1 MKIKIFSPFSPFSF
15 YMYVLSF
22 TNFSKVS
29 KAKGHKK
36 WLLLLLSVSW
46 ITPFVSFG
54 QKNNPDTLANVVVS
68 ASRQQI
74 STLKTPYSVS
84 VFQQKDI
91 EKLAARATPD
101 MLSNIPGVFIQKTN
115 LGGGSA
121 FVRGLTGNQT
131 LLIIDGIRFN
141 NSTFRYGPNQYLN
154 TIDPSII
161 SKIEL
166 LKGSGSVQYGSDA
179 LTGVVNFF
187 TLQPEFMAQKTFG
200 GQLSARVAT
209 EGMELSEEIK
219 MTYASENTG
228 IVFVGANKQFSD
240 MVRGGGLGLQRPT
253 GYNEWDYFGKIRQ
266 QLSKTWVLEGLIQTT
281 QQTQVPVFHKVQL
294 ENFKINKMD
303 LQKYQRGYL
312 KAIGQYENPIF
323 KKIELSVS
331 QQTSIEQRKLQKNA
345 STTLRA
351 ERDEINTLGI
361 LADVQ
366 SQFSS
371 TWSAHSGIDY
381 FNDRINS
388 TREDINLTN
397 NSIKALRG
405 LYPNNAG
412 YQYQSVYSIHHL
424 DLDAWQI
431 ETGLRFHQ
439 NVASLPDTTLGLT
452 QVKSSALVYSL
463 GVARAIAQGISLY
476 ANTSSGFRAPN
487 MDDLGSLGIVDFRYE
502 LPAFDLKPEY
512 SQNYELGIK
521 ISKAKFF
528 QELTIFQTELENLIT
543 RIKTSKVIQSYPVY
557 EKQNVDKAFLRGGEW
572 SGRYELSN
580 SVSAKANISY
590 VYGQSVTLNEP
601 MRRIPPLHG
610 GFSLSYARKN
620 LFLNS
625 ELLFAA
631 TQDRL
636 SAGDKADNRMNSLGT
651 PGWAIVNVQANYLF
665 NSHLSVSLQA
675 HNMGDVDYRMHGSG
689 INGVGRSLWGQ
700 IHLKF

>member
-1 MKIKIFSPFSPFSF
+1 
-15 YMYVLSF
+15 MYVLSF

-54 QKNNPDTLANVVVS
+54 QNNHPDTLANVVVS

-74 STLKTPYSVS
+74 SNLKTPYSVS

-91 EKLAARATPD
+91 EKLASRATPD

-161 SKIEL
+161 SKVEL

-187 TLQPEFMAQKTFG
+187 TLQPEFTAQKTFG
-200 GQLSARVAT
+200 GQLSARIAT
-209 EGMELSEEIK
+209 QGMELSELLK
-219 MTYASENTG
+219 MTYSSENTG
-228 IVFVGANKQFSD
+228 IVFVGANKQFGD
-240 MVRGGGLGLQRPT
+240 VVRGGGLGLQRPT

-266 QLSKTWVLEGLIQTT
+266 QLSKAWVLEGLIQTT
-281 QQTQVPVFHKVQL
+281 QQSQVPVFHKIKL
-294 ENFKINKMD
+294 ENFKINEMD

-323 KKIELSVS
+323 RKIEFSVS

-351 ERDEINTLGI
+351 ERDEITTLGI

-388 TREDINLTN
+388 KREDINLTN

-405 LYPNNAG
+405 LYPNDAG
-412 YQYQSVYSIHHL
+412 YQYQSIYSIHHL
-424 DLDAWQI
+424 DLDAWQV

-439 NVASLPDTTLGLT
+439 NLVSLPDTTLGLT
-452 QVKSSALVYSL
+452 KVKSSALVYSL

-528 QELTIFQTELENLIT
+528 QELTLFQTELENLIT
-543 RIKTSKVIQSYPVY
+543 RTKTSKFIQAYPVY
-557 EKQNVDKAFLRGGEW
+557 EKRNVDKAFLRGGEW

-580 SVSAKANISY
+580 SVFAKANISY

-620 LFLNS
+620 LFVNS

-631 TQDRL
+631 AQDRL
-636 SAGDKADNRMNSLGT
+636 SAGDKADNRMNPLGT
-651 PGWAIVNVQANYLF
+651 PGWAIINLQANYLF
-665 NSHLSVSLQA
+665 NSHFSISLQA
-675 HNMGDVDYRMHGSG
+675 QNIGDVDYRMHGSG

-700 IHLKF
+700 IHFKF

>member
-1 MKIKIFSPFSPFSF
+1 MKIKIFLPFLPVSW

-22 TNFSKVS
+22 TNFLKVS

-36 WLLLLLSVSW
+36 WLLLILSVNW
-46 ITPFVSFG
+46 IIPFVSFG
-54 QKNNPDTLANVVVS
+54 QKYNPDTLANVVVS

-91 EKLAARATPD
+91 EKLASRATPD
-101 MLSNIPGVFIQKTN
+101 MLSNIPGVFVQKTN

-161 SKIEL
+161 SKVEL

-187 TLQPEFMAQKTFG
+187 TLQPEFTAQKTFG

-209 EGMELSEEIK
+209 EGMELSEQFK
-219 MTYASENTG
+219 MTYSSENTG
-228 IVFVGANKQFSD
+228 IVFVGANKQFGD
-240 MVRGGGLGLQRPT
+240 ILRGGGLGLQRPT

-266 QLSKTWVLEGLIQTT
+266 QLSKIWVLEGLIQAT

-294 ENFKINKMD
+294 ENFKINEMD
-303 LQKYQRGYL
+303 LQKYQRSYL

-323 KKIELSVS
+323 KKIELSLS

-388 TREDINLTN
+388 SREDNNLTN

-412 YQYQSVYSIHHL
+412 YQYQSVYTIHHL
-424 DLDAWQI
+424 DLDAWQV
-431 ETGLRFHQ
+431 ETGLRYHQ

-463 GVARAIAQGISLY
+463 GVARAISQGISLY

-512 SQNYELGIK
+512 SQNYEVGIK

-528 QELTIFQTELENLIT
+528 QELTLFQTDLENLIT
-543 RIKTSKVIQSYPVY
+543 RIKTSNVIQAYPVY
-557 EKQNVDKAFLRGGEW
+557 EKRNVDKAFLRGGEW

-580 SVSAKANISY
+580 SFSAKANISY

-610 GFSLSYARKN
+610 GFSLSFVRKN

-625 ELLFAA
+625 ELLFATA
-631 TQDRL
+631 QDRL
-636 SAGDKADNRMNSLGT
+636 SAGDKADNRMNPLGT
-651 PGWAIVNVQANYLF
+651 PGWAIINLQANYSLNAHF
-665 NSHLSVSLQA
+665 SVSLQA
-675 HNMGDVDYRMHGSG
+675 QNMGDVDYRMHGSG

-700 IHLKF
+700 IHFKF

>member
-1 MKIKIFSPFSPFSF
+1 
-15 YMYVLSF
+15 MYVLSF
-22 TNFSKVS
+22 TNFWKVS

-36 WLLLLLSVSW
+36 WLLLLLSVNW

-74 STLKTPYSVS
+74 SALKTPYSVS
-84 VFQQKDI
+84 VLQIKDI
-91 EKLAARATPD
+91 EKLASRATPD

-154 TIDPSII
+154 NIDPSII

-187 TLQPEFMAQKTFG
+187 TLQPEFTAQKTFG
-200 GQLSARVAT
+200 GQLSARLAT
-209 EGMELSEEIK
+209 EGMELSEQLK
-219 MTYASENTG
+219 MTYTFENTG
-228 IVFVGANKQFSD
+228 IVFVGANKQFGD
-240 MVRGGGLGLQRPT
+240 IVRGGGLGLQRPT
-253 GYNEWDYFGKIRQ
+253 GYNEWDFFGKIRQ
-266 QLSKTWVLEGLIQTT
+266 QLSKTWILEGLIQTT
-281 QQTQVPVFHKVQL
+281 QQSQVPVFHKIQL
-294 ENFKINKMD
+294 ENFKINEMD
-303 LQKYQRGYL
+303 LQKYQRSYL
-312 KAIGQYENPIF
+312 KAIGQYENPLF
-323 KKIELSVS
+323 KKIEFSVS
-331 QQTSIEQRKLQKNA
+331 QQTSIEQRKLQKNT
-345 STTLRA
+345 STTLRT
-351 ERDEINTLGI
+351 ERDEINTMGI

-405 LYPNNAG
+405 LYPNDAG

-424 DLDAWQI
+424 DLDEWQV

-463 GVARAIAQGISLY
+463 GVARAISQGISIY

-512 SQNYELGIK
+512 SQNYEVGIK

-528 QELTIFQTELENLIT
+528 QELTLFQTELENLIT
-543 RIKTSKVIQSYPVY
+543 RIKTSQFIQAYPVY
-557 EKQNVDKAFLRGGEW
+557 EKRNVDKAFLRGGEW
-572 SGRYELSN
+572 SGRYDLSN

-636 SAGDKADNRMNSLGT
+636 SAGDKADNRMNPLGT

-665 NSHLSVSLQA
+665 NSHFSISLQA
-675 HNMGDVDYRMHGSG
+675 QNIGDVDYRMHGSG

>member
-1 MKIKIFSPFSPFSF
+1 
-15 YMYVLSF
+15 MYVLSF
-22 TNFSKVS
+22 TNFWKVS

-36 WLLLLLSVSW
+36 WLLLLLSVNW

-74 STLKTPYSVS
+74 SNLKTPYSVS

-91 EKLAARATPD
+91 EKLASRATPD

-154 TIDPSII
+154 NIDPSII

-187 TLQPEFMAQKTFG
+187 TLQPEFTAQKTFG

-209 EGMELSEEIK
+209 EGMELSEQLK
-219 MTYASENTG
+219 MTYTSENTG
-228 IVFVGANKQFSD
+228 IVFVGANKQFGD
-240 MVRGGGLGLQRPT
+240 IVRGGGLGLQRPT
-253 GYNEWDYFGKIRQ
+253 GYNEWDFFGKIRQ
-266 QLSKTWVLEGLIQTT
+266 QLSKTWILEGLIQTT
-281 QQTQVPVFHKVQL
+281 QQSQVPVFHKIQL
-294 ENFKINKMD
+294 ENFKINEMD
-303 LQKYQRGYL
+303 LQKYQRSYL
-312 KAIGQYENPIF
+312 KAIGQYENPLF
-323 KKIELSVS
+323 KKIEFSVS

-351 ERDEINTLGI
+351 ERDEINTMGI

-405 LYPNNAG
+405 LYPNDAG

-424 DLDAWQI
+424 DLDAWQV

-463 GVARAIAQGISLY
+463 GVARAISQGISIY

-512 SQNYELGIK
+512 SQNYEVGIK

-528 QELTIFQTELENLIT
+528 QELTLFQTELENLIT
-543 RIKTSKVIQSYPVY
+543 RIKTSQFIQAYPVY
-557 EKQNVDKAFLRGGEW
+557 EKRNVDKAFLRGGEW
-572 SGRYELSN
+572 SGRYDLSN

-636 SAGDKADNRMNSLGT
+636 SAGDKADNRMNPLGT

-665 NSHLSVSLQA
+665 NSHFSVSLQA
-675 HNMGDVDYRMHGSG
+675 QNLGDVDYRMHGSG

-700 IHLKF
+700 IQLKF

>member
-1 MKIKIFSPFSPFSF
+1 MIKIFLPFQ
-15 YMYVLSF
+15 F
-22 TNFSKVS
+22 TCTSLALLNLEFS

-36 WLLLLLSVSW
+36 WLLLLLSVTW
-46 ITPFVSFG
+46 ITPFVGFG
-54 QKNNPDTLANVVVS
+54 QKNNADTLANVVVS

-74 STLKTPYSVS
+74 SSLKTPYSVS
-84 VFQQKDI
+84 VLQQKDI
-91 EKLAARATPD
+91 EKLAPRATPD

-161 SKIEL
+161 SKVEM

-187 TLQPEFMAQKTFG
+187 TLQPEFTAQKTFG

-209 EGMELSEEIK
+209 QGMELSEQIK

-228 IVFVGANKQFSD
+228 IVFVGANKQFGD
-240 MVRGGGLGLQRPT
+240 IVRGGGLGLQRPT
-253 GYNEWDYFGKIRQ
+253 GYNEWAYFGKIRQ
-266 QLSKTWVLEGLIQTT
+266 QLSKTWILEGLIQTT

-294 ENFKINKMD
+294 ENFNEMD

-323 KKIELSVS
+323 KKIEISVS
-331 QQTSIEQRKLQKNA
+331 QQTSIEQRKLQKNG

-351 ERDEINTLGI
+351 ERDEHNTLGV
-361 LADVQ
+361 LADIQ
-366 SQFSS
+366 SQFSAI
-371 TWSAHSGIDY
+371 WSAHSGIDY
-381 FNDRINS
+381 FNDQVNS
-388 TREDINLTN
+388 TRQDINLTN
-397 NSIKALRG
+397 NLIKPLRG

-412 YQYQSVYSIHHL
+412 YQYQSIYSIHHL
-424 DLDAWQI
+424 DFDAWQV
-431 ETGLRFHQ
+431 ESGLRFHQ

-463 GVARAIAQGISLY
+463 GVARAISQGISIY

-512 SQNYELGIK
+512 SQNYEIGIK

-543 RIKTSKVIQSYPVY
+543 RVKTTNVLQGYPVY
-557 EKQNVDKAFLRGGEW
+557 EKRNVDKAFLRGGEW
-572 SGRYELSN
+572 SGRYGLSN

-610 GFSLSYARKN
+610 GFNLSYSRKN
-620 LFLNS
+620 LFVNS

-631 TQDRL
+631 SQDRL
-636 SAGDKADNRMNSLGT
+636 SAGDKADNRMNPLGT

-665 NSHLSVSLQA
+665 NSHLSISLQA
-675 HNMGDVDYRMHGSG
+675 QNIGDVDYRMHGSG

>member
-1 MKIKIFSPFSPFSF
+1 M
-15 YMYVLSF
+15 
-22 TNFSKVS
+22 
-29 KAKGHKK
+29 
-36 WLLLLLSVSW
+36 
-46 ITPFVSFG
+46 SFG

-74 STLKTPYSVS
+74 SNLKTPYSVS
-84 VFQQKDI
+84 VLQSKDI
-91 EKLAARATPD
+91 EKLASRATPD

-161 SKIEL
+161 SKVEL

-187 TLQPEFMAQKTFG
+187 TLQPEFTAQKTFG
-200 GQLSARVAT
+200 GQVSARVAT
-209 EGMELSEEIK
+209 QGMELSEQLK
-219 MTYASENTG
+219 MTYSSENTG
-228 IVFVGANKQFSD
+228 IVFVGANKQFGD

-266 QLSKTWVLEGLIQTT
+266 QLSKAWVLEGLIQTT
-281 QQTQVPVFHKVQL
+281 QQSQVPVFHKIQL
-294 ENFKINKMD
+294 ENFKINEMD

-351 ERDEINTLGI
+351 ERDEITTLGI

-388 TREDINLTN
+388 AREDINLTN

-424 DLDAWQI
+424 DIDAWQI

-463 GVARAIAQGISLY
+463 GVARAISQGISVY

-512 SQNYELGIK
+512 SQNYEIGIK

-528 QELTIFQTELENLIT
+528 QELTLFQTELENLIT
-543 RIKTSKVIQSYPVY
+543 RIKTSQFIQSYPVY
-557 EKQNVDKAFLRGGEW
+557 EKRNVDKAFLRGGEW

-620 LFLNS
+620 LFVNS

-631 TQDRL
+631 AQDRL
-636 SAGDKADNRMNSLGT
+636 SAGDKADNRMNPLGT
-651 PGWAIVNVQANYLF
+651 PGWAIINLQANYLF
-665 NSHLSVSLQA
+665 NSHFSISLQA
-675 HNMGDVDYRMHGSG
+675 QNIGDVDYRMHGSG

>member
-1 MKIKIFSPFSPFSF
+1 MIKDVI
-15 YMYVLSF
+15 YMTFFKYVLSF
-22 TNFSKVS
+22 TNFWKVS

-36 WLLLLLSVSW
+36 WLLLLLSVIW
-46 ITPFVSFG
+46 ITPFVGFG

-74 STLKTPYSVS
+74 SNLKTPYSVS
-84 VFQQKDI
+84 VLQQKEI
-91 EKLAARATPD
+91 KNLAPRATPD

-131 LLIIDGIRFN
+131 LLIFDGIRFN

-161 SKIEL
+161 SKVEL

-187 TLQPEFMAQKTFG
+187 TLQPEFTAQKTFG

-209 EGMELSEEIK
+209 DGMELSEQFK
-219 MTYASENTG
+219 MTYSSENTG
-228 IVFVGANKQFSD
+228 IVFVGANKQFGD
-240 MVRGGGLGLQRPT
+240 VVRGGGLGLQRPT

-266 QLSKTWVLEGLIQTT
+266 KISKAWVLEGLIQTT
-281 QQTQVPVFHKVQL
+281 QQTQVPVFHKIQL
-294 ENFKINKMD
+294 ENFKINEMD

-351 ERDEINTLGI
+351 ERDEITTLGI

-366 SQFSS
+366 GQFSS

-388 TREDINLTN
+388 SREDINLTN

-412 YQYQSVYSIHHL
+412 YQYQSAYSIHHL

-463 GVARAIAQGISLY
+463 GVARAISQGISVY

-512 SQNYELGIK
+512 SQNYEAGIK
-521 ISKAKFF
+521 ISKTKFF

-543 RIKTSKVIQSYPVY
+543 RIKTSNVIQAYPVY
-557 EKQNVDKAFLRGGEW
+557 EKRNVDKAFLRGGEW

-620 LFLNS
+620 LFVNS
-625 ELLFAA
+625 ELLFATA
-631 TQDRL
+631 QDRL
-636 SAGDKADNRMNSLGT
+636 SAGDKADNRMNPLGT
-651 PGWAIVNVQANYLF
+651 PGWAIINVQANYLF
-665 NSHLSVSLQA
+665 NSHLSISLQA
-675 HNMGDVDYRMHGSG
+675 QNIGDVDYRMHGSG
-689 INGVGRSLWGQ
+689 INGLGRSLWGQ

>member
-1 MKIKIFSPFSPFSF
+1 
-15 YMYVLSF
+15 MYVLSF
-22 TNFSKVS
+22 TNFWKVS

-36 WLLLLLSVSW
+36 WLLLLLSVNW

-74 STLKTPYSVS
+74 SNLKTPYSVS

-91 EKLAARATPD
+91 EKLASRATPD

-154 TIDPSII
+154 NIDPSII

-187 TLQPEFMAQKTFG
+187 TLQPEFTAQKTFG
-200 GQLSARVAT
+200 GQLSARLAT
-209 EGMELSEEIK
+209 EGMELSEQLK
-219 MTYASENTG
+219 MTYTSENTG
-228 IVFVGANKQFSD
+228 IVFVGANKQFGD
-240 MVRGGGLGLQRPT
+240 IVRGGGLGLQRPT
-253 GYNEWDYFGKIRQ
+253 GYNEWDFFGKIRQ
-266 QLSKTWVLEGLIQTT
+266 QLSKTWILEGLIQTT
-281 QQTQVPVFHKVQL
+281 QQSQVPVFHKIQL
-294 ENFKINKMD
+294 ENFKINEMD
-303 LQKYQRGYL
+303 LQKYQRSYL
-312 KAIGQYENPIF
+312 KAIGQYENPLF
-323 KKIELSVS
+323 KKIEFSVS
-331 QQTSIEQRKLQKNA
+331 QQTSIEQRKLQKNT

-351 ERDEINTLGI
+351 ERDEINTMGI

-405 LYPNNAG
+405 LYPNDAG

-424 DLDAWQI
+424 DLDAWQV

-463 GVARAIAQGISLY
+463 GVARAISQGISIY

-512 SQNYELGIK
+512 SQNYEVGIK

-528 QELTIFQTELENLIT
+528 QELTLFQTELENLIT
-543 RIKTSKVIQSYPVY
+543 RIKTSQFIQSYPVY
-557 EKQNVDKAFLRGGEW
+557 EKRNVDKAFLRGGEW

-620 LFLNS
+620 LFVNS

-631 TQDRL
+631 AQDRL
-636 SAGDKADNRMNSLGT
+636 SAGDKADNRMNPLGT
-651 PGWAIVNVQANYLF
+651 PGWAIINVQANYLF
-665 NSHLSVSLQA
+665 NSHFSVSLQA
-675 HNMGDVDYRMHGSG
+675 QNLGDVDYRMHGSG
-689 INGVGRSLWGQ
+689 INGVGRSLWSQ
-700 IHLKF
+700 IHLNF

>member
-1 MKIKIFSPFSPFSF
+1 MI
-15 YMYVLSF
+15 
-22 TNFSKVS
+22 
-29 KAKGHKK
+29 
-36 WLLLLLSVSW
+36 LSVNW
-46 ITPFVSFG
+46 IIPFVSFG
-54 QKNNPDTLANVVVS
+54 QKYNPDTLANVVVS

-91 EKLAARATPD
+91 EKLASRATLD
-101 MLSNIPGVFIQKTN
+101 MLSNIPGVFVQKTN

-161 SKIEL
+161 SKVEL

-187 TLQPEFMAQKTFG
+187 TLQPEFAAQKTFG

-209 EGMELSEEIK
+209 EGMELSEQFK
-219 MTYASENTG
+219 MTYSSENTG
-228 IVFVGANKQFSD
+228 IVFVGANKQFGD
-240 MVRGGGLGLQRPT
+240 ILRGGGLGLQRPT

-266 QLSKTWVLEGLIQTT
+266 QLSKIWVLEGLIQAT

-294 ENFKINKMD
+294 ENFKINEMD
-303 LQKYQRGYL
+303 LQKYQRSYL

-323 KKIELSVS
+323 KKIELSMS

-388 TREDINLTN
+388 SREDNNLTN

-424 DLDAWQI
+424 DLDAWQV
-431 ETGLRFHQ
+431 ETGLRYHQ

-463 GVARAIAQGISLY
+463 GVARAISQGISLY

-512 SQNYELGIK
+512 SQNYEVGIK

-528 QELTIFQTELENLIT
+528 QELTLFQTDLENLIT
-543 RIKTSKVIQSYPVY
+543 RIKTSNVIQAYPVY
-557 EKQNVDKAFLRGGEW
+557 EKRNVDKAFLRGGEW

-580 SVSAKANISY
+580 SFSAKANISY

-610 GFSLSYARKN
+610 GFSLSFVRKN

-631 TQDRL
+631 VQDRL
-636 SAGDKADNRMNSLGT
+636 SAGDKADNRMNPLGT
-651 PGWAIVNVQANYLF
+651 PGWAIINLQANYSLNAHF
-665 NSHLSVSLQA
+665 SVSLQA
-675 HNMGDVDYRMHGSG
+675 QNMGDVDYRMHGSG
-689 INGVGRSLWGQ
+689 ISGLGRSLWGQ
-700 IHLKF
+700 IHFKF

>member
-1 MKIKIFSPFSPFSF
+1 MKIKNFLPFSF
-15 YMYVLSF
+15 FMYVLSF

-36 WLLLLLSVSW
+36 WLLLLLSVIW

-54 QKNNPDTLANVVVS
+54 QNNHPDTLANVVVS

-74 STLKTPYSVS
+74 SNLKTPYSVS
-84 VFQQKDI
+84 VFTQKDI
-91 EKLAARATPD
+91 EKLASRATPD

-161 SKIEL
+161 SKVEL

-187 TLQPEFMAQKTFG
+187 TLQPEFTAQKTFG
-200 GQLSARVAT
+200 GQLSARIAT
-209 EGMELSEEIK
+209 QGMELSELLK
-219 MTYASENTG
+219 MTYSSENTG
-228 IVFVGANKQFSD
+228 IVFVGANKQFGD
-240 MVRGGGLGLQRPT
+240 VVRGGGLGLQRPT
-253 GYNEWDYFGKIRQ
+253 GYNEWNYFGKIRQ
-266 QLSKTWVLEGLIQTT
+266 QLSKAWVLEGLIQTT
-281 QQTQVPVFHKVQL
+281 QQSQVPVFHKIKL
-294 ENFKINKMD
+294 ENFKINEMD

-323 KKIELSVS
+323 KKIEFSVS

-351 ERDEINTLGI
+351 ERDEIATMGI

-366 SQFSS
+366 SQFSPS
-371 TWSAHSGIDY
+371 WSAHSGIDY

-388 TREDINLTN
+388 SREDINLTN
-397 NSIKALRG
+397 NSTKALRG
-405 LYPNNAG
+405 LYPNDAG
-412 YQYQSVYSIHHL
+412 YQYQSIYSIHHL
-424 DLDAWQI
+424 DLDAWQV

-439 NVASLPDTTLGLT
+439 NLASLPDTTVGLT
-452 QVKSSALVYSL
+452 QVKSSALVYSFGL
-463 GVARAIAQGISLY
+463 ARAISQGISIY

-528 QELTIFQTELENLIT
+528 QELTLFQTELENLIT
-543 RIKTSKVIQSYPVY
+543 RIKTSKFIQAYPVY
-557 EKQNVDKAFLRGGEW
+557 EKRNVDKAFLRGGEW

-580 SVSAKANISY
+580 SISAKANISY

-610 GFSLSYARKN
+610 GFSLNYARKN

-631 TQDRL
+631 AQDRL
-636 SAGDKADNRMNSLGT
+636 SAGDKADNRMNPLGT
-651 PGWAIVNVQANYLF
+651 PGWAIINVQANYLF
-665 NSHLSVSLQA
+665 NSHLSISLQA
-675 HNMGDVDYRMHGSG
+675 QNIGDVDYRMHGSG

-700 IHLKF
+700 IHFKF

>member
-1 MKIKIFSPFSPFSF
+1 
-15 YMYVLSF
+15 MYVLSF
-22 TNFSKVS
+22 TNFPKVS

-36 WLLLLLSVSW
+36 WLLLLLSVNW

-74 STLKTPYSVS
+74 SNLKTPYSVS

-91 EKLAARATPD
+91 EKLASRATPD

-154 TIDPSII
+154 NIDPSII

-187 TLQPEFMAQKTFG
+187 TLQPEFTAQKTFG
-200 GQLSARVAT
+200 GQLSARLAT
-209 EGMELSEEIK
+209 EGMELSEQLK
-219 MTYASENTG
+219 MTYTSENTG
-228 IVFVGANKQFSD
+228 IVFVGANKQFGD
-240 MVRGGGLGLQRPT
+240 IVRGGGLGLQRPT
-253 GYNEWDYFGKIRQ
+253 GYNEWDFFGKIRQ
-266 QLSKTWVLEGLIQTT
+266 QLSKTWILEGLIQTT
-281 QQTQVPVFHKVQL
+281 QQSQVPVFHKIQL
-294 ENFKINKMD
+294 ENFKINEMD
-303 LQKYQRGYL
+303 LQKYQRSYL
-312 KAIGQYENPIF
+312 KAIGQYENPLF
-323 KKIELSVS
+323 KKIEFSVS
-331 QQTSIEQRKLQKNA
+331 QQTSIEQRKLQKNT

-351 ERDEINTLGI
+351 ERDEINTMGI

-405 LYPNNAG
+405 LYPNDAG

-424 DLDAWQI
+424 DLDAWQV

-463 GVARAIAQGISLY
+463 GVARAISQGISIY

-512 SQNYELGIK
+512 SQNYEVGIK

-528 QELTIFQTELENLIT
+528 QELTLFQTELENLIT
-543 RIKTSKVIQSYPVY
+543 RIKTSQFIQSYPVY
-557 EKQNVDKAFLRGGEW
+557 EKRNVDKAFLRGGEW

-620 LFLNS
+620 LFVNS

-631 TQDRL
+631 AQDRL
-636 SAGDKADNRMNSLGT
+636 SAGDKADNRMNPLGT
-651 PGWAIVNVQANYLF
+651 PGWAIINVQANYLF
-665 NSHLSVSLQA
+665 NSHFSVSLQA
-675 HNMGDVDYRMHGSG
+675 QNLGDVDYRMHGSG

>member
-1 MKIKIFSPFSPFSF
+1 MYITFFK
-15 YMYVLSF
+15 YVLSF
-22 TNFSKVS
+22 TNFPKVS

-36 WLLLLLSVSW
+36 WVLILLSVSW
-46 ITPFVSFG
+46 FTPFVIFG

-74 STLKTPYSVS
+74 SNLKTPYSVS

-91 EKLAARATPD
+91 EKLASRATPD
-101 MLSNIPGVFIQKTN
+101 MLSNLPGVFIQKTN

-154 TIDPSII
+154 NIDPSII
-161 SKIEL
+161 SKVEL

-209 EGMELSEEIK
+209 QGMELSEQLK
-219 MTYASENTG
+219 MTYSSENTG
-228 IVFVGANKQFSD
+228 IVFVGANKQFGD

-266 QLSKTWVLEGLIQTT
+266 QLSKAWVLEGLIQTT
-281 QQTQVPVFHKVQL
+281 QQTQVPVFHKIQL
-294 ENFKINKMD
+294 ENFKINEMD

-312 KAIGQYENPIF
+312 KAIGRYENPIF
-323 KKIELSVS
+323 RKIEFSVS

-351 ERDEINTLGI
+351 ERDEITTMGI

-388 TREDINLTN
+388 TRENINLTN

-412 YQYQSVYSIHHL
+412 YQYQSIYSIHHF
-424 DLDAWQI
+424 DLDAWQV

-439 NVASLPDTTLGLT
+439 NLASLPDTTLGLT
-452 QVKSSALVYSL
+452 QVQSSALVYSL
-463 GVARAIAQGISLY
+463 GVARAISQGISLY

-528 QELTIFQTELENLIT
+528 QELTLFQTELENLIT
-543 RIKTSKVIQSYPVY
+543 RIKTSQFIQGYPVY
-557 EKQNVDKAFLRGGEW
+557 EKRNVDKAFLRGGEW

-631 TQDRL
+631 AQDRL
-636 SAGDKADNRMNSLGT
+636 SAGDKADNRMNPLGT
-651 PGWAIVNVQANYLF
+651 PGWAIINVQANYLF
-665 NSHLSVSLQA
+665 NSHFSISLQA
-675 HNMGDVDYRMHGSG
+675 QNIGDVDYRMHGSG

>member
-1 MKIKIFSPFSPFSF
+1 
-15 YMYVLSF
+15 MYVLSF

-36 WLLLLLSVSW
+36 WLLLLLSVNW

-54 QKNNPDTLANVVVS
+54 QNNHPDTLANVVVS

-74 STLKTPYSVS
+74 SNLKTPYSVS
-84 VFQQKDI
+84 AFTQKDI
-91 EKLAARATPD
+91 EKLASRATPD

-161 SKIEL
+161 SKVEL

-187 TLQPEFMAQKTFG
+187 TLQPEFTAQKTFG

-209 EGMELSEEIK
+209 QGMELSEQLK
-219 MTYASENTG
+219 MTYSSENTG
-228 IVFVGANKQFSD
+228 IVFVGANKQFGD
-240 MVRGGGLGLQRPT
+240 VVRGGGLGLQRPT

-266 QLSKTWVLEGLIQTT
+266 QLSKAWVLEGLIQTT
-281 QQTQVPVFHKVQL
+281 QQTQVPVFHKIQL
-294 ENFKINKMD
+294 ENFKINEMD

-323 KKIELSVS
+323 KKIEFSVS
-331 QQTSIEQRKLQKNA
+331 QQTSIEQRKLQKNT

-351 ERDEINTLGI
+351 ERDEIRTMGI

-366 SQFSS
+366 SQFSPS
-371 TWSAHSGIDY
+371 WSAHSGIDY

-397 NSIKALRG
+397 NSTKALRG
-405 LYPNNAG
+405 LYPNDAG
-412 YQYQSVYSIHHL
+412 YQYQSIYSIHHL
-424 DLDAWQI
+424 DLDAWQV

-439 NVASLPDTTLGLT
+439 NLASLPDTTLGLT
-452 QVKSSALVYSL
+452 KVKSSALVYSFGL
-463 GVARAIAQGISLY
+463 ARAISQGISIY

-543 RIKTSKVIQSYPVY
+543 RIKTSQVIQSYPVY
-557 EKQNVDKAFLRGGEW
+557 EKRNVDKAFLRGGEW
-572 SGRYELSN
+572 SGRYEFSN
-580 SVSAKANISY
+580 SISAKANISY

-631 TQDRL
+631 AQDRL
-636 SAGDKADNRMNSLGT
+636 SAGDKADNRMNPLGT
-651 PGWAIVNVQANYLF
+651 PGWAIINLQANYLF
-665 NSHLSVSLQA
+665 NSHFSISIQA
-675 HNMGDVDYRMHGSG
+675 QNIGDVDYRMHGSG

-700 IHLKF
+700 FHLKF

>member
-1 MKIKIFSPFSPFSF
+1 
-15 YMYVLSF
+15 MYVLSF
-22 TNFSKVS
+22 TNFWKVS

-36 WLLLLLSVSW
+36 WLLLLLSVNW

-74 STLKTPYSVS
+74 SNLKTPYSVS

-91 EKLAARATPD
+91 EKLASRATPD

-154 TIDPSII
+154 NIDPSII

-187 TLQPEFMAQKTFG
+187 TLQPEFTAQKTFG

-209 EGMELSEEIK
+209 EGMELSEQLK
-219 MTYASENTG
+219 MTYTSENTG
-228 IVFVGANKQFSD
+228 IVFVGANKQFGD
-240 MVRGGGLGLQRPT
+240 IVRGGGLGLQRPT
-253 GYNEWDYFGKIRQ
+253 GYNEWDFFGKIRQ
-266 QLSKTWVLEGLIQTT
+266 QLSKTWILEGLIQTT
-281 QQTQVPVFHKVQL
+281 QQSQVPVFHKIQL
-294 ENFKINKMD
+294 ENFKINEMD
-303 LQKYQRGYL
+303 LQKYQRSYL
-312 KAIGQYENPIF
+312 KAIGQYENPLF
-323 KKIELSVS
+323 KKIEFSVS
-331 QQTSIEQRKLQKNA
+331 QQTSIEQRKLQKNT

-351 ERDEINTLGI
+351 ERDEINTMGI

-452 QVKSSALVYSL
+452 KVKSSALVYSL
-463 GVARAIAQGISLY
+463 GVARAISQGISIY

-512 SQNYELGIK
+512 SQNYEVGIK

-528 QELTIFQTELENLIT
+528 QELTLFQTELENLIT
-543 RIKTSKVIQSYPVY
+543 RIKTSQFIQAYPVY
-557 EKQNVDKAFLRGGEW
+557 EKRNVDKAFLRGGEW
-572 SGRYELSN
+572 SGRYDLSN

-636 SAGDKADNRMNSLGT
+636 SAGDKADNRMNPLGT

-665 NSHLSVSLQA
+665 NSHFSVSLQA
-675 HNMGDVDYRMHGSG
+675 QNLGDVDYRMHGSG

>member
-1 MKIKIFSPFSPFSF
+1 
-15 YMYVLSF
+15 MYVLSF
-22 TNFSKVS
+22 TNFWKVS

-36 WLLLLLSVSW
+36 WLLLLLSVNW

-74 STLKTPYSVS
+74 SNLKTPYSVS

-91 EKLAARATPD
+91 EKLASRATPD

-154 TIDPSII
+154 NIDPSII

-187 TLQPEFMAQKTFG
+187 TLQPEFTAQKTFG
-200 GQLSARVAT
+200 GQLSARLAT
-209 EGMELSEEIK
+209 EGMELSEQLK
-219 MTYASENTG
+219 MTYTSENTG
-228 IVFVGANKQFSD
+228 IVFVGANKQFGD
-240 MVRGGGLGLQRPT
+240 IVRGGGLGLQRPT
-253 GYNEWDYFGKIRQ
+253 GYNEWDFFGKIRQ
-266 QLSKTWVLEGLIQTT
+266 QLSKTWILEGLIQTT
-281 QQTQVPVFHKVQL
+281 QQSQVPVFHKIQL
-294 ENFKINKMD
+294 ENFKINEMD
-303 LQKYQRGYL
+303 LQKYQRSYL
-312 KAIGQYENPIF
+312 KAIGQYENPLF
-323 KKIELSVS
+323 KKIEFSVS
-331 QQTSIEQRKLQKNA
+331 QQTSIEQRKLQKNT

-351 ERDEINTLGI
+351 ERDEINTMGI

-405 LYPNNAG
+405 LYPNDAG

-424 DLDAWQI
+424 DLDAWQV

-452 QVKSSALVYSL
+452 KVKSSALVYSL
-463 GVARAIAQGISLY
+463 GVARAISQGISIY

-512 SQNYELGIK
+512 SQNYEVGIK

-528 QELTIFQTELENLIT
+528 QELTLFQTELENLIT
-543 RIKTSKVIQSYPVY
+543 RIKTSQFIQSYPVY
-557 EKQNVDKAFLRGGEW
+557 EKRNVDKAFLRGGEW

-620 LFLNS
+620 LFVNS

-631 TQDRL
+631 AQDRL
-636 SAGDKADNRMNSLGT
+636 SAGDKADNRMNPLGT
-651 PGWAIVNVQANYLF
+651 PGWAIINVQANYLF
-665 NSHLSVSLQA
+665 NSHFSVSLQA
-675 HNMGDVDYRMHGSG
+675 QNLGDVDYRMHGSG

>member
-1 MKIKIFSPFSPFSF
+1 MKINDFMNIPFFK
-15 YMYVLSF
+15 YVLSF
-22 TNFSKVS
+22 TNFWKVS

-36 WLLLLLSVSW
+36 WLLLLLSVNW
-46 ITPFVSFG
+46 ITPVESFG

-74 STLKTPYSVS
+74 SNLKTPYSVS
-84 VFQQKDI
+84 VLQQKDI
-91 EKLAARATPD
+91 ENLALRATPD

-161 SKIEL
+161 SKVEL

-187 TLQPEFMAQKTFG
+187 TLQPEFTAQKTFG

-209 EGMELSEEIK
+209 EGMELSEQFK
-219 MTYASENTG
+219 MTYSSENTG
-228 IVFVGANKQFSD
+228 IVFVGANKQFGD
-240 MVRGGGLGLQRPT
+240 VVRGGGLGLQRPT
-253 GYNEWDYFGKIRQ
+253 GYNEWDFFGKIRQ
-266 QLSKTWVLEGLIQTT
+266 KISKTWVLEGLIQTT
-281 QQTQVPVFHKVQL
+281 QQTQVPVFHKIQL
-294 ENFKINKMD
+294 ENFKINEMD

-345 STTLRA
+345 SSTLRA
-351 ERDEINTLGI
+351 ERDEITTLGI

-388 TREDINLTN
+388 AREDINLTN

-463 GVARAIAQGISLY
+463 GVARAISQGISVY

-512 SQNYELGIK
+512 SQNYEVGIK

-543 RIKTSKVIQSYPVY
+543 RIKTSNVIQAYPVY
-557 EKQNVDKAFLRGGEW
+557 EKRNVDKAYLRGGEW

-620 LFLNS
+620 LFVNS

-631 TQDRL
+631 AQDRL
-636 SAGDKADNRMNSLGT
+636 SAGDKADNRMNPLGT
-651 PGWAIVNVQANYLF
+651 PGWAIINVQANYLF
-665 NSHLSVSLQA
+665 NSHLSISLQA
-675 HNMGDVDYRMHGSG
+675 QNIGDVDYRMHGSG
-689 INGVGRSLWGQ
+689 INGLGRSLWGQ

>member
-1 MKIKIFSPFSPFSF
+1 MKIKNFLPFSF
-15 YMYVLSF
+15 FMYVLSF

-46 ITPFVSFG
+46 ITPFVSLG
-54 QKNNPDTLANVVVS
+54 QNNHPDTLANVVVS

-74 STLKTPYSVS
+74 SNLKTPYSVS

-91 EKLAARATPD
+91 EKLASRATPD

-161 SKIEL
+161 SKVEL

-187 TLQPEFMAQKTFG
+187 TLQPEFTAQKTFG
-200 GQLSARVAT
+200 GQLSARIAT
-209 EGMELSEEIK
+209 QGMELSELLK
-219 MTYASENTG
+219 MTYSSENTG
-228 IVFVGANKQFSD
+228 IVFVGANKQFGD

-266 QLSKTWVLEGLIQTT
+266 QLSKAWVLEGLIQTT
-281 QQTQVPVFHKVQL
+281 QQSQVPVFHKIQL
-294 ENFKINKMD
+294 ENFKINEMD

-323 KKIELSVS
+323 KKIEFSVS

-351 ERDEINTLGI
+351 ERDEITTLGI

-388 TREDINLTN
+388 KREDINLTN

-405 LYPNNAG
+405 LYPNDAG
-412 YQYQSVYSIHHL
+412 YQYQSIYSIHHL
-424 DLDAWQI
+424 DLDAWQV

-439 NVASLPDTTLGLT
+439 NLVSLPDTTLGLT
-452 QVKSSALVYSL
+452 KVKSSALVYSL

-528 QELTIFQTELENLIT
+528 QELTLFQTELENLIT
-543 RIKTSKVIQSYPVY
+543 RTKTSKFIQSYPVY
-557 EKQNVDKAFLRGGEW
+557 EKRNVDKAFLRGGEW

-580 SVSAKANISY
+580 SVFAKANISY

-620 LFLNS
+620 LFVNS

-631 TQDRL
+631 AQDRL
-636 SAGDKADNRMNSLGT
+636 SAGDKADNRMNPLGT
-651 PGWAIVNVQANYLF
+651 PGWAIINLQANYLF
-665 NSHLSVSLQA
+665 NSHFSISLQA
-675 HNMGDVDYRMHGSG
+675 QNIGDVDYRMHGSG

-700 IHLKF
+700 IHFKF

>member
-1 MKIKIFSPFSPFSF
+1 MKIKNFLPFSF
-15 YMYVLSF
+15 FMYVLSF

-36 WLLLLLSVSW
+36 WLLLLLSVNW

-54 QKNNPDTLANVVVS
+54 QNNHPDTLANVVVS

-74 STLKTPYSVS
+74 SNLKTPYSVS
-84 VFQQKDI
+84 IFTQKDI
-91 EKLAARATPD
+91 EKLASRATPD

-161 SKIEL
+161 SKVEL

-187 TLQPEFMAQKTFG
+187 TLQPEFTAQKTFG

-209 EGMELSEEIK
+209 QGMELSEQLK
-219 MTYASENTG
+219 MTYSSENTG
-228 IVFVGANKQFSD
+228 IVFVGANKQFGD
-240 MVRGGGLGLQRPT
+240 VVRGGGLGLQRPT

-266 QLSKTWVLEGLIQTT
+266 QLSKAWVLEGLIQTT
-281 QQTQVPVFHKVQL
+281 QQTQVPVFHKIQL
-294 ENFKINKMD
+294 ENFKINEMD

-323 KKIELSVS
+323 KKIEFSVS
-331 QQTSIEQRKLQKNA
+331 QQTSIEQRKLQKNT

-351 ERDEINTLGI
+351 ERDEIRTMGI

-366 SQFSS
+366 SQFSPS
-371 TWSAHSGIDY
+371 WSAHSGIDY

-397 NSIKALRG
+397 NSTKALRG
-405 LYPNNAG
+405 LYPNDAG
-412 YQYQSVYSIHHL
+412 YQYQSIYSIHHL
-424 DLDAWQI
+424 DLDAWQV

-439 NVASLPDTTLGLT
+439 NLASLPDTTLGLT
-452 QVKSSALVYSL
+452 KVKSSALVYSFGL
-463 GVARAIAQGISLY
+463 ARAISQGISIY

-528 QELTIFQTELENLIT
+528 QELTLFQTELENLIT
-543 RIKTSKVIQSYPVY
+543 RIKTSQFIQSYPVY
-557 EKQNVDKAFLRGGEW
+557 QKRNVDKAFLRGGEW
-572 SGRYELSN
+572 SGRYEFSN
-580 SVSAKANISY
+580 SISAKANISY

-631 TQDRL
+631 AQDRL
-636 SAGDKADNRMNSLGT
+636 SAGDKADNRMNPLGT
-651 PGWAIVNVQANYLF
+651 PGWAIINLQANYLF
-665 NSHLSVSLQA
+665 NSHFSISIQA
-675 HNMGDVDYRMHGSG
+675 QNIGDVDYRMHGSG

>member
-1 MKIKIFSPFSPFSF
+1 
-15 YMYVLSF
+15 
-22 TNFSKVS
+22 
-29 KAKGHKK
+29 
-36 WLLLLLSVSW
+36 
-46 ITPFVSFG
+46 
-54 QKNNPDTLANVVVS
+54 
-68 ASRQQI
+68 
-74 STLKTPYSVS
+74 
-84 VFQQKDI
+84 
-91 EKLAARATPD
+91 

-154 TIDPSII
+154 NIDPSII
-161 SKIEL
+161 SKVEL

-187 TLQPEFMAQKTFG
+187 TLQPEFTAQKTFG

-209 EGMELSEEIK
+209 QGMELSEQLK
-219 MTYASENTG
+219 MTYSSENTG
-228 IVFVGANKQFSD
+228 IVFVGANKQFGD

-266 QLSKTWVLEGLIQTT
+266 QLSKAWVLEGLIQTT
-281 QQTQVPVFHKVQL
+281 QQSQVPVFHKIQL
-294 ENFKINKMD
+294 ENFKINEMD

-323 KKIELSVS
+323 KKIEFSVS

-345 STTLRA
+345 SATLRA
-351 ERDEINTLGI
+351 ERDEVETMGI

-412 YQYQSVYSIHHL
+412 YQYQSVYSIHHF
-424 DLDAWQI
+424 DLDAWQV

-439 NVASLPDTTLGLT
+439 NLASLPDTTLGLT

-528 QELTIFQTELENLIT
+528 QELTLFQTELENLIT
-543 RIKTSKVIQSYPVY
+543 RIKTSQFVQSYPVY
-557 EKQNVDKAFLRGGEW
+557 EKRNVDKAFLRGGEW

-631 TQDRL
+631 AQDRL
-636 SAGDKADNRMNSLGT
+636 SAGDKADNRMNPLGT
-651 PGWAIVNVQANYLF
+651 PGWAIINVQANYLF
-665 NSHLSVSLQA
+665 NSHFSISIQA
-675 HNMGDVDYRMHGSG
+675 QNIGDVDYRMHGSG

>member
-1 MKIKIFSPFSPFSF
+1 MMIKDVI
-15 YMYVLSF
+15 YMTFFKYVLSF
-22 TNFSKVS
+22 TNFWKVS

-36 WLLLLLSVSW
+36 WLLLLLSVNW
-46 ITPFVSFG
+46 ITPVESFG

-74 STLKTPYSVS
+74 SNLKTPYSVS
-84 VFQQKDI
+84 VLQQKDI
-91 EKLAARATPD
+91 ENLALRATPD

-161 SKIEL
+161 SKVEL

-187 TLQPEFMAQKTFG
+187 TLQPEFTAQKTFG

-209 EGMELSEEIK
+209 EGMELSEQFK
-219 MTYASENTG
+219 MTYSSENTG
-228 IVFVGANKQFSD
+228 IVFVGANKQFGD
-240 MVRGGGLGLQRPT
+240 VVRGGGLGLQRPT

-281 QQTQVPVFHKVQL
+281 QQTQVPVFHKIQL
-294 ENFKINKMD
+294 ENFKINEMD

-351 ERDEINTLGI
+351 ERDEITTLGI

-388 TREDINLTN
+388 AREDINLTN

-412 YQYQSVYSIHHL
+412 YQYQSAYSIHHL

-463 GVARAIAQGISLY
+463 GVARAISQGISVY

-512 SQNYELGIK
+512 SQNYEVGIK

-543 RIKTSKVIQSYPVY
+543 RIKTSNVIQTYPVY
-557 EKQNVDKAFLRGGEW
+557 EKRNVDKAFLRGGEW

-620 LFLNS
+620 LFINS

-631 TQDRL
+631 AQDRL
-636 SAGDKADNRMNSLGT
+636 SAGDKADNRMNPLGT
-651 PGWAIVNVQANYLF
+651 PGWAIINVQANYLF
-665 NSHLSVSLQA
+665 NSHLSISLQA
-675 HNMGDVDYRMHGSG
+675 QNIGDVDYRMHGSG
-689 INGVGRSLWGQ
+689 INGLGRSLWGQ

>member
-1 MKIKIFSPFSPFSF
+1 
-15 YMYVLSF
+15 MYVLSF

-36 WLLLLLSVSW
+36 WLLLLLSVNW

-74 STLKTPYSVS
+74 SNLKTPYSVS

-91 EKLAARATPD
+91 EKLASRATPD

-154 TIDPSII
+154 NIDPSII

-187 TLQPEFMAQKTFG
+187 TLQPEFTAQKTFG

-209 EGMELSEEIK
+209 EGMELSEQLK
-219 MTYASENTG
+219 MTYTSENTG
-228 IVFVGANKQFSD
+228 IVFVGANKQFGD
-240 MVRGGGLGLQRPT
+240 IVRGGGLGLQRPT
-253 GYNEWDYFGKIRQ
+253 GYNEWDFFGKIRQ
-266 QLSKTWVLEGLIQTT
+266 QLSKTWILEGLIQTT
-281 QQTQVPVFHKVQL
+281 QQSQVPVFHKIQL
-294 ENFKINKMD
+294 ENFKINEMD
-303 LQKYQRGYL
+303 LQKYQRSYL
-312 KAIGQYENPIF
+312 KAIGQYENPLF
-323 KKIELSVS
+323 KKIEFSVS
-331 QQTSIEQRKLQKNA
+331 QQTSIEQRKLQKNT

-351 ERDEINTLGI
+351 ERDEINTMGI

-405 LYPNNAG
+405 LYPNDAG

-424 DLDAWQI
+424 DLDAWQV

-463 GVARAIAQGISLY
+463 GVARAISQGISIY

-512 SQNYELGIK
+512 SQNYEVGIK

-528 QELTIFQTELENLIT
+528 QELTLFQTELENLIT
-543 RIKTSKVIQSYPVY
+543 RIKTSQFIQAYPVY
-557 EKQNVDKAFLRGGEW
+557 EKRNVDKAFLRGGEW

-636 SAGDKADNRMNSLGT
+636 SAGDKADNRMNPLGT

-665 NSHLSVSLQA
+665 NSHFSVSLQA
-675 HNMGDVDYRMHGSG
+675 QNLGDVDYRMHGSG

>member
-1 MKIKIFSPFSPFSF
+1 MSF
-15 YMYVLSF
+15 SF
-22 TNFSKVS
+22 TNFWKVS

-36 WLLLLLSVSW
+36 WLLLLLSVNW

-74 STLKTPYSVS
+74 SALKTPYSVS
-84 VFQQKDI
+84 VLQIKDI
-91 EKLAARATPD
+91 EKLAPRATPD

-154 TIDPSII
+154 NIDPSII

-187 TLQPEFMAQKTFG
+187 TLQPEFTAQKTFG
-200 GQLSARVAT
+200 GQLSARLAT
-209 EGMELSEEIK
+209 EGMELSEQLK
-219 MTYASENTG
+219 MTYTSENTG
-228 IVFVGANKQFSD
+228 IVFVGANKQFGD
-240 MVRGGGLGLQRPT
+240 IVRGGGLGLQRPT
-253 GYNEWDYFGKIRQ
+253 SYNEWDFFGKIRQ
-266 QLSKTWVLEGLIQTT
+266 QLSKTWILEGLIQTT
-281 QQTQVPVFHKVQL
+281 QQSQVPVFHKIQL
-294 ENFKINKMD
+294 ENFKINEMD
-303 LQKYQRGYL
+303 LQKYQRSYL
-312 KAIGQYENPIF
+312 KAIGQYENPLF
-323 KKIELSVS
+323 KKIEFSVS
-331 QQTSIEQRKLQKNA
+331 QQTSIEQRKLQKNI

-351 ERDEINTLGI
+351 ERDEINTMGI

-381 FNDRINS
+381 FNDQVNS
-388 TREDINLTN
+388 TRQDINLTN
-397 NSIKALRG
+397 NLIKALRG

-452 QVKSSALVYSL
+452 KVKSSALVYSL
-463 GVARAIAQGISLY
+463 GVARAISQGISIY

-512 SQNYELGIK
+512 SQNYEIGIK

-543 RIKTSKVIQSYPVY
+543 RIKTSQFIQAYPVY
-557 EKQNVDKAFLRGGEW
+557 EKRNVDKAFLRGGEW

-636 SAGDKADNRMNSLGT
+636 SAGDKADNRMNPLGT

-665 NSHLSVSLQA
+665 NSHFSISLQA
-675 HNMGDVDYRMHGSG
+675 QNIGDVDYRMHGSG

>member
-1 MKIKIFSPFSPFSF
+1 MIKIFLPFQ
-15 YMYVLSF
+15 F
-22 TNFSKVS
+22 TCTSLALLNFKFS
-29 KAKGHKK
+29 KAKRHTK
-36 WLLLLLSVSW
+36 WLLLLLSVTW
-46 ITPFVSFG
+46 ITPFVGFG
-54 QKNNPDTLANVVVS
+54 QKNNADTLANVVVS

-74 STLKTPYSVS
+74 SALKTPYSVS
-84 VFQQKDI
+84 VLQSKDI
-91 EKLAARATPD
+91 EKLASRATPD

-161 SKIEL
+161 SKVEL

-187 TLQPEFMAQKTFG
+187 TLQPEFTAQKTFS

-209 EGMELSEEIK
+209 EGMELSEQFK

-228 IVFVGANKQFSD
+228 IVFVGANKQFGD

-253 GYNEWDYFGKIRQ
+253 GYNEWDFFGKIRQ
-266 QLSKTWVLEGLIQTT
+266 KISKKWVLEGLIQTT
-281 QQTQVPVFHKVQL
+281 QQTQVPVFHKIQL
-294 ENFKINKMD
+294 ENFKINEMD
-303 LQKYQRGYL
+303 LQKYQRSYL

-323 KKIELSVS
+323 KKIEISVS

-351 ERDEINTLGI
+351 ERDEITTLGI
-361 LADVQ
+361 LADIQ

-381 FNDRINS
+381 FNDQINS

-397 NSIKALRG
+397 NLIKPLRG
-405 LYPNNAG
+405 LYPNDAG
-412 YQYQSVYSIHHL
+412 YQYQSIYSIHHL
-424 DLDAWQI
+424 DLDAWQV
-431 ETGLRFHQ
+431 ESGLRFHQ

-452 QVKSSALVYSL
+452 KVHSSALVYSL
-463 GVARAIAQGISLY
+463 GVARAISQGISVY

-512 SQNYELGIK
+512 SQNYEIGIK

-528 QELTIFQTELENLIT
+528 QELTLFQTELENLIT
-543 RIKTSKVIQSYPVY
+543 RIKTSNVLQGYPVY
-557 EKQNVDKAFLRGGEW
+557 EKRNVDKAFLRGGEW
-572 SGRYELSN
+572 SGRFDLSN

-610 GFSLSYARKN
+610 GVNISYARKN
-620 LFLNS
+620 LLLNS

-631 TQDRL
+631 AQDRL
-636 SAGDKADNRMNSLGT
+636 SAGDKADNRMNPLGT
-651 PGWAIVNVQANYLF
+651 PGWAIINVQANYLF
-665 NSHLSVSLQA
+665 NAHLSISLQA
-675 HNMGDVDYRMHGSG
+675 QNLGDVDYRMHGSG

>member
-1 MKIKIFSPFSPFSF
+1 MIKFFCQFQ
-15 YMYVLSF
+15 F
-22 TNFSKVS
+22 TSTSLALLNLKFS
-29 KAKGHKK
+29 KAKRRTK
-36 WLLLLLSVSW
+36 WLLLLLSVPW
-46 ITPFVSFG
+46 ITPFVGFG
-54 QKNNPDTLANVVVS
+54 QNNHPDTLANVVVS
-68 ASRQQI
+68 ASRQQV
-74 STLKTPYSVS
+74 SALKTPYSVS
-84 VFQQKDI
+84 VLQSKDI
-91 EKLAARATPD
+91 EKLAPRATPD

-161 SKIEL
+161 SKVEM

-187 TLQPEFMAQKTFG
+187 TLQPEFTAQKTFG

-209 EGMELSEEIK
+209 QGMELSEQIK

-228 IVFVGANKQFSD
+228 IVFVAANKQFGD

-253 GYNEWDYFGKIRQ
+253 GYNEWNFFGKIRQ
-266 QLSKTWVLEGLIQTT
+266 QISKTWILEGLIQTT

-294 ENFKINKMD
+294 ENFKINEMD
-303 LQKYQRGYL
+303 LQKYQRSYL

-323 KKIELSVS
+323 KKIEISVS
-331 QQTSIEQRKLQKNA
+331 QQTSFEQRKLQKNG

-351 ERDEINTLGI
+351 ERDEVNTLGV
-361 LADVQ
+361 LADIQ
-366 SQFSS
+366 SQFSAI
-371 TWSAHSGIDY
+371 WSAHSGIDY
-381 FNDRINS
+381 FKDQVNS
-388 TREDINLTN
+388 TRQDINLTN
-397 NSIKALRG
+397 NLIKPLRG
-405 LYPNNAG
+405 LYPNDAG
-412 YQYQSVYSIHHL
+412 YQYQSIYSIHHL
-424 DLDAWQI
+424 DLDAWQV
-431 ETGLRFHQ
+431 ESGLRFHQ

-452 QVKSSALVYSL
+452 KVKSSALVYSL
-463 GVARAIAQGISLY
+463 GVARAISQGISIY

-512 SQNYELGIK
+512 SQNYEIGIK

-528 QELTIFQTELENLIT
+528 QELTIFQTKLENLIT
-543 RIKTSKVIQSYPVY
+543 RVKTTNVLQGYPVY
-557 EKQNVDKAFLRGGEW
+557 EKRNVDKAFLRGGEW
-572 SGRYELSN
+572 SGRFDLSN

-610 GFSLSYARKN
+610 GFNLSYSRKN
-620 LFLNS
+620 LFVNS

-631 TQDRL
+631 SQDRL
-636 SAGDKADNRMNSLGT
+636 SAGDKADNRMNPLGT
-651 PGWAIVNVQANYLF
+651 PGWAIINVQANYLF
-665 NSHLSVSLQA
+665 NSHLSISLQA
-675 HNMGDVDYRMHGSG
+675 QNIGDVDYRMHGSG

>member
-1 MKIKIFSPFSPFSF
+1 
-15 YMYVLSF
+15 MYVLSF
-22 TNFSKVS
+22 TNFWKVS

-36 WLLLLLSVSW
+36 WLLLLLSVNW

-74 STLKTPYSVS
+74 SNLKTPYSVS

-91 EKLAARATPD
+91 EKLASRATPD

-154 TIDPSII
+154 NIDPSII

-187 TLQPEFMAQKTFG
+187 TLQPEFTAQKTFG

-209 EGMELSEEIK
+209 EGMELSEQLK
-219 MTYASENTG
+219 MTYTSENTG
-228 IVFVGANKQFSD
+228 IVFVGANKQFGD
-240 MVRGGGLGLQRPT
+240 IVRGGGLGLQRPT
-253 GYNEWDYFGKIRQ
+253 GYNEWDFFGKIRQ
-266 QLSKTWVLEGLIQTT
+266 QLSKTWILEGLIQTT
-281 QQTQVPVFHKVQL
+281 QQSQVPVFHKIQL
-294 ENFKINKMD
+294 ENFKINEMD
-303 LQKYQRGYL
+303 LQKYQRSYL
-312 KAIGQYENPIF
+312 KAIGQYENPLF
-323 KKIELSVS
+323 KKIEFSVS
-331 QQTSIEQRKLQKNA
+331 QQTSIEQRKLQKNT

-351 ERDEINTLGI
+351 ERDEINTMGI

-405 LYPNNAG
+405 LYPNDAG

-424 DLDAWQI
+424 DLDAWQV

-452 QVKSSALVYSL
+452 KVKSSALVYSL
-463 GVARAIAQGISLY
+463 GVARAISQGISIY

-512 SQNYELGIK
+512 SQNYEIGIK

-543 RIKTSKVIQSYPVY
+543 RIKTSNVLQGYPVY
-557 EKQNVDKAFLRGGEW
+557 EKRNVDKAFLRGGEW
-572 SGRYELSN
+572 SGRFDLSN
-580 SVSAKANISY
+580 SISAKANISY
-590 VYGQSVTLNEP
+590 VYGQSATLNEP

-610 GFSLSYARKN
+610 GFNLSYSRKN

-631 TQDRL
+631 TQNRL
-636 SAGDKADNRMNSLGT
+636 SAGDKADNRMNPMGT
-651 PGWAIVNVQANYLF
+651 PGWAIINMQANYLF
-665 NSHLSVSLQA
+665 NSHFSISLQA
-675 HNMGDVDYRMHGSG
+675 QNIGDVDYRMHGSG

>member
-1 MKIKIFSPFSPFSF
+1 MKIKNFLPFSF
-15 YMYVLSF
+15 FMYVLSF

-54 QKNNPDTLANVVVS
+54 QNNHPDTLANVVVS

-74 STLKTPYSVS
+74 SNLKTPYSVS
-84 VFQQKDI
+84 VFTQKDI
-91 EKLAARATPD
+91 EKLASRATPD

-161 SKIEL
+161 SKVEL

-187 TLQPEFMAQKTFG
+187 TLQPEFTAQKTFG
-200 GQLSARVAT
+200 GQLSARIASQ
-209 EGMELSEEIK
+209 GMELSELLK
-219 MTYASENTG
+219 MTYSSENTG
-228 IVFVGANKQFSD
+228 IVFVGANKQFGD
-240 MVRGGGLGLQRPT
+240 VVRGGGLGLQRPT

-266 QLSKTWVLEGLIQTT
+266 QLSKAWVLEGLIQTT
-281 QQTQVPVFHKVQL
+281 QQSQVPVFHKIQL
-294 ENFKINKMD
+294 ENFKINEMD

-323 KKIELSVS
+323 KKIEFSVS

-351 ERDEINTLGI
+351 ERDEITTLGI

-388 TREDINLTN
+388 KREDINLTN

-405 LYPNNAG
+405 LYPNDAG
-412 YQYQSVYSIHHL
+412 YQYQSIYSIHHL
-424 DLDAWQI
+424 DLDAWQV

-439 NVASLPDTTLGLT
+439 NLASLPDTTLGLT
-452 QVKSSALVYSL
+452 QVKSSALVYSFGL
-463 GVARAIAQGISLY
+463 ARAISQGISIY

-528 QELTIFQTELENLIT
+528 QELTLFQTELENLIT

-557 EKQNVDKAFLRGGEW
+557 EKRNVDKAFLRGGEW

-580 SVSAKANISY
+580 SISAKANISY

-610 GFSLSYARKN
+610 GFSLNYARKN

-631 TQDRL
+631 AQDRL
-636 SAGDKADNRMNSLGT
+636 SAGDKADNRMNPLGT
-651 PGWAIVNVQANYLF
+651 PGWAIINLQANYLF
-665 NSHLSVSLQA
+665 NSHFSISLQA
-675 HNMGDVDYRMHGSG
+675 QNIGDVDYRMHGSG

-700 IHLKF
+700 IHFKF

>member
-1 MKIKIFSPFSPFSF
+1 
-15 YMYVLSF
+15 MYVLSF
-22 TNFSKVS
+22 TNFWKVS

-36 WLLLLLSVSW
+36 WLLLLLSVNW

-74 STLKTPYSVS
+74 SALKTPYSVS
-84 VFQQKDI
+84 VLQIKDI
-91 EKLAARATPD
+91 EKLASRATPD

-154 TIDPSII
+154 NIDPSII

-187 TLQPEFMAQKTFG
+187 TLQPEFTAQKTFG
-200 GQLSARVAT
+200 GQLSARLAT
-209 EGMELSEEIK
+209 EGMELSEQLK
-219 MTYASENTG
+219 MTYTSENTG
-228 IVFVGANKQFSD
+228 IVFVGANKQFGD
-240 MVRGGGLGLQRPT
+240 IVRGGGLGLQRPT
-253 GYNEWDYFGKIRQ
+253 GYNEWDFFGKIRQ
-266 QLSKTWVLEGLIQTT
+266 QLSKTWILEGLIQTT
-281 QQTQVPVFHKVQL
+281 QQSQVPVFHKIQL
-294 ENFKINKMD
+294 ENFKINEMD
-303 LQKYQRGYL
+303 LQKYQRSYL
-312 KAIGQYENPIF
+312 KAIGQYENPLF
-323 KKIELSVS
+323 KKIEFSVS
-331 QQTSIEQRKLQKNA
+331 QQTSIEQRKLQKNT

-351 ERDEINTLGI
+351 ERDEINTMGI

-405 LYPNNAG
+405 LYPNDAG

-424 DLDAWQI
+424 DLDAWQV

-463 GVARAIAQGISLY
+463 GVARAISQGISIY

-512 SQNYELGIK
+512 SQNYEVGIK

-528 QELTIFQTELENLIT
+528 QELTLFQTELENLIT
-543 RIKTSKVIQSYPVY
+543 RIKTSQFIQSYPVY
-557 EKQNVDKAFLRGGEW
+557 EKRNVDKAFLRGGEW

-590 VYGQSVTLNEP
+590 VYGQSVTLNDP

-620 LFLNS
+620 LFVNS

-631 TQDRL
+631 AQDRL
-636 SAGDKADNRMNSLGT
+636 SAGDKADNRMNPLGT
-651 PGWAIVNVQANYLF
+651 PGWAIINVRANYLF
-665 NSHLSVSLQA
+665 NSHFSVSLQA
-675 HNMGDVDYRMHGSG
+675 QNLGDVDYRMHGSG

>member
-1 MKIKIFSPFSPFSF
+1 MKIKSNLNISF
-15 YMYVLSF
+15 FRYVLSF

-36 WLLLLLSVSW
+36 WLLLLLSVNW

-74 STLKTPYSVS
+74 SNLKTPYSVS

-91 EKLAARATPD
+91 EKLASRATPD

-154 TIDPSII
+154 NIDPSII

-187 TLQPEFMAQKTFG
+187 TLQPEFTAQKTFG
-200 GQLSARVAT
+200 GQLSARLAT
-209 EGMELSEEIK
+209 EGMELSEQLK
-219 MTYASENTG
+219 MTYTSENTG
-228 IVFVGANKQFSD
+228 IVFVGANKQFGD
-240 MVRGGGLGLQRPT
+240 IVRGGGLGLQRPT
-253 GYNEWDYFGKIRQ
+253 GYNEWDFFGKIRQ
-266 QLSKTWVLEGLIQTT
+266 QLSKTWILEGLIQTT
-281 QQTQVPVFHKVQL
+281 QQSQVPVFHKIQL
-294 ENFKINKMD
+294 ENFKINEMD
-303 LQKYQRGYL
+303 LQKYQRSYL
-312 KAIGQYENPIF
+312 KAIGQYENPLF
-323 KKIELSVS
+323 KKIEFSVS
-331 QQTSIEQRKLQKNA
+331 QQTSIEQRKLQKNT

-351 ERDEINTLGI
+351 ERDEINTMGI

-405 LYPNNAG
+405 LYPNDAG

-424 DLDAWQI
+424 DLDAWQV

-463 GVARAIAQGISLY
+463 GVARAISQGISIY

-512 SQNYELGIK
+512 SQNYEVGIK

-528 QELTIFQTELENLIT
+528 QELTLFQTELENLIT
-543 RIKTSKVIQSYPVY
+543 RIKTSQFIQAYPVY
-557 EKQNVDKAFLRGGEW
+557 EKRNVDKAFLRGGEW

-636 SAGDKADNRMNSLGT
+636 SAGDKADNRMNPLGT

-665 NSHLSVSLQA
+665 NSHFSVSLQA
-675 HNMGDVDYRMHGSG
+675 QNLGDVDYRMHGSG

>member
-1 MKIKIFSPFSPFSF
+1 MKIKNFLPFSF
-15 YMYVLSF
+15 FMYVLSF

-46 ITPFVSFG
+46 FTPFVSFG
-54 QKNNPDTLANVVVS
+54 QNNHPDTLANVVVS

-74 STLKTPYSVS
+74 SNLKTPYSVS
-84 VFQQKDI
+84 VFTQKDI
-91 EKLAARATPD
+91 EKLASRATPD

-161 SKIEL
+161 SKVEL

-187 TLQPEFMAQKTFG
+187 TLQPEFTAQKTFG

-209 EGMELSEEIK
+209 QGMELSEQLK
-219 MTYASENTG
+219 MTYSSENTG
-228 IVFVGANKQFSD
+228 IVFVGANKQFGD
-240 MVRGGGLGLQRPT
+240 VVRGGGLGLQRPT

-266 QLSKTWVLEGLIQTT
+266 QLSKAWVLEGLIQTT
-281 QQTQVPVFHKVQL
+281 QQTQVPVFHKIQL
-294 ENFKINKMD
+294 ENFKINEMD

-323 KKIELSVS
+323 KKIEFSVS
-331 QQTSIEQRKLQKNA
+331 QQTSIEQRKLQKNT

-351 ERDEINTLGI
+351 ERDEIRTMGI

-366 SQFSS
+366 SQFSLS
-371 TWSAHSGIDY
+371 WSAHSGIDY

-397 NSIKALRG
+397 NSTKALRG
-405 LYPNNAG
+405 LYPNDAG
-412 YQYQSVYSIHHL
+412 YQYQSIYSIHHL
-424 DLDAWQI
+424 DLDAWQV

-439 NVASLPDTTLGLT
+439 NLASLPDKTLGLT
-452 QVKSSALVYSL
+452 KLKSSALVYSFGL
-463 GVARAIAQGISLY
+463 ARAISQGISIY

-528 QELTIFQTELENLIT
+528 QELTLFQTELENLIT
-543 RIKTSKVIQSYPVY
+543 RIKTSQFIQSYPVY
-557 EKQNVDKAFLRGGEW
+557 QKRNVDKAFLRGGEW
-572 SGRYELSN
+572 SGRYEFSN
-580 SVSAKANISY
+580 SISAKANISY

-631 TQDRL
+631 AQDRL
-636 SAGDKADNRMNSLGT
+636 SAGDKADNRMNPLGT
-651 PGWAIVNVQANYLF
+651 PGWAIINLQANYLF
-665 NSHLSVSLQA
+665 NSHFSISIQA
-675 HNMGDVDYRMHGSG
+675 QNIGDVDYRMHGSG

-700 IHLKF
+700 FHLKF

>member
-1 MKIKIFSPFSPFSF
+1 
-15 YMYVLSF
+15 
-22 TNFSKVS
+22 
-29 KAKGHKK
+29 
-36 WLLLLLSVSW
+36 
-46 ITPFVSFG
+46 
-54 QKNNPDTLANVVVS
+54 
-68 ASRQQI
+68 
-74 STLKTPYSVS
+74 
-84 VFQQKDI
+84 
-91 EKLAARATPD
+91 
-101 MLSNIPGVFIQKTN
+101 
-115 LGGGSA
+115 
-121 FVRGLTGNQT
+121 
-131 LLIIDGIRFN
+131 
-141 NSTFRYGPNQYLN
+141 
-154 TIDPSII
+154 
-161 SKIEL
+161 
-166 LKGSGSVQYGSDA
+166 VQYGSDA

-187 TLQPEFMAQKTFG
+187 TLQPEFTAQKTFG
-200 GQLSARVAT
+200 GQVSARIAT
-209 EGMELSEEIK
+209 QGMELSELLK
-219 MTYASENTG
+219 MTYSSENTG
-228 IVFVGANKQFSD
+228 IVFVGANKQFGD
-240 MVRGGGLGLQRPT
+240 VVRGGGLGLQRPT

-266 QLSKTWVLEGLIQTT
+266 QLSKAWVLEGLIQTT
-281 QQTQVPVFHKVQL
+281 QQSQVPVFHKIKL
-294 ENFKINKMD
+294 ENFKINEMD
-303 LQKYQRGYL
+303 FQKYQRGYL

-323 KKIELSVS
+323 KKIEFSVS

-351 ERDEINTLGI
+351 ERDEITTLGI

-388 TREDINLTN
+388 KREDINLTN

-405 LYPNNAG
+405 LYPNAAG
-412 YQYQSVYSIHHL
+412 YQYQSIYSIHHL
-424 DLDAWQI
+424 DLDAWQV

-439 NVASLPDTTLGLT
+439 NLASLPDTTLGLT

-528 QELTIFQTELENLIT
+528 QELTLFQTELENLIT
-543 RIKTSKVIQSYPVY
+543 RVKTSKVIQSYPVY
-557 EKQNVDKAFLRGGEW
+557 EKRNVDKAFLRGGEW

-610 GFSLSYARKN
+610 GFSLNYARKN

-631 TQDRL
+631 AQDRL
-636 SAGDKADNRMNSLGT
+636 SAGDKADNRMNPLGT
-651 PGWAIVNVQANYLF
+651 PGWAIINVQANYLF
-665 NSHLSVSLQA
+665 NSHFSISLQA
-675 HNMGDVDYRMHGSG
+675 QNIGDVDYRMHGSG

-700 IHLKF
+700 IHFKF

>member
-1 MKIKIFSPFSPFSF
+1 MKIKNFLPFQ
-15 YMYVLSF
+15 F
-22 TNFSKVS
+22 TSTSLALLNLKLS
-29 KAKGHKK
+29 KAKGHTKK
-36 WLLLLLSVSW
+36 LIFILSVSW
-46 ITPFVSFG
+46 FTPFMGFG

-74 STLKTPYSVS
+74 SNLKTPYSVS

-91 EKLAARATPD
+91 EKLASRATPD

-154 TIDPSII
+154 NIDPSII
-161 SKIEL
+161 SKVEL

-187 TLQPEFMAQKTFG
+187 TLQPEFTAQKTFG
-200 GQLSARVAT
+200 GRLSARIAT
-209 EGMELSEEIK
+209 QGMELSELLK
-219 MTYASENTG
+219 MTYSSENTG
-228 IVFVGANKQFSD
+228 IVFVGANKKFGD
-240 MVRGGGLGLQRPT
+240 VVRGAGLGMQRPT

-266 QLSKTWVLEGLIQTT
+266 QLSKKWVLEGLIQTT
-281 QQTQVPVFHKVQL
+281 QQSQVPVFHKIQL
-294 ENFKINKMD
+294 ENFKINEMD

-312 KAIGQYENPIF
+312 KAIGRYENPIF
-323 KKIELSVS
+323 RKIEFSIS

-351 ERDEINTLGI
+351 ERDEITTMGI

-388 TREDINLTN
+388 TRNDLSLTN

-405 LYPNNAG
+405 LYPNAAG
-412 YQYQSVYSIHHL
+412 YQYQSIYSIHHL
-424 DLDAWQI
+424 DLDAWQV

-439 NVASLPDTTLGLT
+439 NLASLPDTTLGLT

-528 QELTIFQTELENLIT
+528 QELTLFQTELENLIT
-543 RIKTSKVIQSYPVY
+543 RVKTSKVIQSYPVY
-557 EKQNVDKAFLRGGEW
+557 EKRNVDKAFLRGGEW

-610 GFSLSYARKN
+610 GLSLSYARKN
-620 LFLNS
+620 LFVNS

-631 TQDRL
+631 AQDRL
-636 SAGDKADNRMNSLGT
+636 SAGDKADNRMNPLGT
-651 PGWAIVNVQANYLF
+651 PGWAIINVQANYHF
-665 NSHLSVSLQA
+665 NSHLSISLQA
-675 HNMGDVDYRMHGSG
+675 QNIGDVDYRMHGSG

>member
-1 MKIKIFSPFSPFSF
+1 
-15 YMYVLSF
+15 MYVLSF
-22 TNFSKVS
+22 TNFLKVS

-36 WLLLLLSVSW
+36 WLLLILSVNW
-46 ITPFVSFG
+46 IIPFVSFG
-54 QKNNPDTLANVVVS
+54 QKYNPDTLANVVVS

-91 EKLAARATPD
+91 EKLASRATPD
-101 MLSNIPGVFIQKTN
+101 MLSNIPGVFVQKTN

-161 SKIEL
+161 SKVEL

-187 TLQPEFMAQKTFG
+187 TLQPEFTAQKTFG

-209 EGMELSEEIK
+209 EGMELSEQFK
-219 MTYASENTG
+219 MTYSSENTG
-228 IVFVGANKQFSD
+228 IVFVGANKQFGD
-240 MVRGGGLGLQRPT
+240 ILRGGGLGLQRPT

-266 QLSKTWVLEGLIQTT
+266 QLSKIWVLEGLIQAT

-294 ENFKINKMD
+294 ENFKINEMD
-303 LQKYQRGYL
+303 LQKYQRSYL

-323 KKIELSVS
+323 KKIELSLS

-388 TREDINLTN
+388 SREDNNLTN

-424 DLDAWQI
+424 DLDAWQV
-431 ETGLRFHQ
+431 ETGLRYHQ

-463 GVARAIAQGISLY
+463 GVARAISQGISLY

-512 SQNYELGIK
+512 SQNYEVGIK

-528 QELTIFQTELENLIT
+528 QELTLFQTDLENLIT
-543 RIKTSKVIQSYPVY
+543 RIKTSNVIQAYPVY
-557 EKQNVDKAFLRGGEW
+557 EKRNVDKAFLRGGEW

-580 SVSAKANISY
+580 SFSAKANISY

-610 GFSLSYARKN
+610 GFSLSFVRKN

-625 ELLFAA
+625 ELLFATA
-631 TQDRL
+631 QDRL
-636 SAGDKADNRMNSLGT
+636 SAGDKADNRMNPLGT
-651 PGWAIVNVQANYLF
+651 PGWAIINLQANYSLNAHF
-665 NSHLSVSLQA
+665 SVSLQA
-675 HNMGDVDYRMHGSG
+675 QNMGDVDYRMHGSG

-700 IHLKF
+700 IHFKF

>member
-1 MKIKIFSPFSPFSF
+1 
-15 YMYVLSF
+15 MYVLSF
-22 TNFSKVS
+22 TNFWKVS

-36 WLLLLLSVSW
+36 RLLLLLSVSW
-46 ITPFVSFG
+46 FTPFVGFG

-74 STLKTPYSVS
+74 SNLKTPYSVS

-91 EKLAARATPD
+91 EKLASRATPD

-154 TIDPSII
+154 NIDPSII
-161 SKIEL
+161 SKVEL

-187 TLQPEFMAQKTFG
+187 TLQPEFTAQKTFG
-200 GQLSARVAT
+200 GRLSARIAT
-209 EGMELSEEIK
+209 QGMELSELLK
-219 MTYASENTG
+219 MTYSSENTG
-228 IVFVGANKQFSD
+228 IVFVGANKKFGD
-240 MVRGGGLGLQRPT
+240 VVRGAGLGMQRPT

-266 QLSKTWVLEGLIQTT
+266 QLSKKWVLEGLIQTT
-281 QQTQVPVFHKVQL
+281 QQSQVPVFHKIQL
-294 ENFKINKMD
+294 ENFKINEMD

-312 KAIGQYENPIF
+312 KAIGRYENPIF
-323 KKIELSVS
+323 RKIEFSIS

-351 ERDEINTLGI
+351 ERDEITTMGI

-388 TREDINLTN
+388 TRNDLSLTN

-405 LYPNNAG
+405 LYPNAAG
-412 YQYQSVYSIHHL
+412 YQYQSIYSIHHL
-424 DLDAWQI
+424 DLDAWQV

-439 NVASLPDTTLGLT
+439 NLASLPDTTLGLT

-528 QELTIFQTELENLIT
+528 QELTLFQTELENLIT
-543 RIKTSKVIQSYPVY
+543 RVKTSKVIQSYPVY
-557 EKQNVDKAFLRGGEW
+557 EKRNVDKAFLRGGEW

-610 GFSLSYARKN
+610 GLSLSYARKN
-620 LFLNS
+620 LFVNS

-631 TQDRL
+631 AQDRL
-636 SAGDKADNRMNSLGT
+636 SAGDKADNRMNPLGT
-651 PGWAIVNVQANYLF
+651 PGWAIINVQANYHF
-665 NSHLSVSLQA
+665 NSHLSISLQA
-675 HNMGDVDYRMHGSG
+675 QNIGDVDYRMHGSG

-700 IHLKF
+700 IHFKF

>member
-1 MKIKIFSPFSPFSF
+1 
-15 YMYVLSF
+15 MYVLSF
-22 TNFSKVS
+22 TNFWKVS

-36 WLLLLLSVSW
+36 WLLLLLSVNW

-74 STLKTPYSVS
+74 SNLKTPYSVS

-91 EKLAARATPD
+91 EKLASRATPD

-154 TIDPSII
+154 NIDPSII

-187 TLQPEFMAQKTFG
+187 TLQPEFTAQKTFG
-200 GQLSARVAT
+200 GQLSARLAT
-209 EGMELSEEIK
+209 EGMELSEQLK
-219 MTYASENTG
+219 MTYTSENTG
-228 IVFVGANKQFSD
+228 IVFVGANKQFGD
-240 MVRGGGLGLQRPT
+240 IVRGGGLGLQRPT
-253 GYNEWDYFGKIRQ
+253 GYNEWDFFGKIRQ
-266 QLSKTWVLEGLIQTT
+266 QLSKTWILEGLIQTT
-281 QQTQVPVFHKVQL
+281 QQSQVPVFHKIQL
-294 ENFKINKMD
+294 ENFKINEMD
-303 LQKYQRGYL
+303 LQKYQRSYL
-312 KAIGQYENPIF
+312 KAIGQYENPLF
-323 KKIELSVS
+323 KKIEFSVS
-331 QQTSIEQRKLQKNA
+331 QQTSIEQRKLQKNT

-351 ERDEINTLGI
+351 ERDEINTMGI

-405 LYPNNAG
+405 LYPNDAG

-424 DLDAWQI
+424 DLDAWQV

-463 GVARAIAQGISLY
+463 GVARAISQGISIY

-512 SQNYELGIK
+512 SQNYEVGIK

-528 QELTIFQTELENLIT
+528 QELTLFQTELENLIT
-543 RIKTSKVIQSYPVY
+543 RIKTSQFIQAYPVY
-557 EKQNVDKAFLRGGEW
+557 EKRNVDKAFLRGGEW

-636 SAGDKADNRMNSLGT
+636 SAGDKADNRMNPLGT

-665 NSHLSVSLQA
+665 NSHFSVSLQA
-675 HNMGDVDYRMHGSG
+675 QNLGDVDYRMHGSG

>member
-1 MKIKIFSPFSPFSF
+1 
-15 YMYVLSF
+15 MYVLSF

-54 QKNNPDTLANVVVS
+54 QNNHPDTLANVVVS

-74 STLKTPYSVS
+74 SNLKTPYSVS

-91 EKLAARATPD
+91 EKLASRATPD

-161 SKIEL
+161 SKVEL

-187 TLQPEFMAQKTFG
+187 TLQPEFTAQKTFG
-200 GQLSARVAT
+200 GQLSARIASQ
-209 EGMELSEEIK
+209 GMELSELLK
-219 MTYASENTG
+219 MTYSSENTG
-228 IVFVGANKQFSD
+228 IVFVGANKQFGD
-240 MVRGGGLGLQRPT
+240 VVRGGGLGLQRPT

-266 QLSKTWVLEGLIQTT
+266 QLSKAWVLEGLIQTT
-281 QQTQVPVFHKVQL
+281 QQSQVPVFHKIQL
-294 ENFKINKMD
+294 ENFKINEMD

-323 KKIELSVS
+323 KKIEFSVS

-351 ERDEINTLGI
+351 ERDEITTLGI

-388 TREDINLTN
+388 KREDINLTN

-405 LYPNNAG
+405 LYPNDAG
-412 YQYQSVYSIHHL
+412 YQYQSIYSIHHL
-424 DLDAWQI
+424 DLDAWQV

-439 NVASLPDTTLGLT
+439 NLASLPDTTLGLT
-452 QVKSSALVYSL
+452 QVKSSALVYSFGL
-463 GVARAIAQGISLY
+463 ARAISQGISIY

-528 QELTIFQTELENLIT
+528 QELTLFQTELENLIT
-543 RIKTSKVIQSYPVY
+543 RIKTSQFIQSYPVY
-557 EKQNVDKAFLRGGEW
+557 QKRNVDKAFLRGGEW

-580 SVSAKANISY
+580 SISAKANISY

-631 TQDRL
+631 AQDRL
-636 SAGDKADNRMNSLGT
+636 SAGDKADNRMNPLGT
-651 PGWAIVNVQANYLF
+651 PGWAIINLQANYLF
-665 NSHLSVSLQA
+665 NSHFSISLQA
-675 HNMGDVDYRMHGSG
+675 QNIGDVDYRMHGSG

-700 IHLKF
+700 IHFKF

>member
-1 MKIKIFSPFSPFSF
+1 
-15 YMYVLSF
+15 
-22 TNFSKVS
+22 
-29 KAKGHKK
+29 
-36 WLLLLLSVSW
+36 
-46 ITPFVSFG
+46 
-54 QKNNPDTLANVVVS
+54 
-68 ASRQQI
+68 
-74 STLKTPYSVS
+74 
-84 VFQQKDI
+84 
-91 EKLAARATPD
+91 
-101 MLSNIPGVFIQKTN
+101 
-115 LGGGSA
+115 
-121 FVRGLTGNQT
+121 
-131 LLIIDGIRFN
+131 
-141 NSTFRYGPNQYLN
+141 
-154 TIDPSII
+154 
-161 SKIEL
+161 
-166 LKGSGSVQYGSDA
+166 
-179 LTGVVNFF
+179 
-187 TLQPEFMAQKTFG
+187 
-200 GQLSARVAT
+200 
-209 EGMELSEEIK
+209 
-219 MTYASENTG
+219 MTYSSENTG
-228 IVFVGANKQFSD
+228 IVFVGANKQFGD
-240 MVRGGGLGLQRPT
+240 VVRGGGLGLQRPT

-266 QLSKTWVLEGLIQTT
+266 QLSKAWVLEGLIQTT
-281 QQTQVPVFHKVQL
+281 QQSQVPVFHKIKL
-294 ENFKINKMD
+294 ENFKINEMD

-323 KKIELSVS
+323 RKIEFSVS

-351 ERDEINTLGI
+351 ERDEITTLGI

-388 TREDINLTN
+388 KREDINLTN

-405 LYPNNAG
+405 LYPNDAG
-412 YQYQSVYSIHHL
+412 YQYQSIYSIHHL
-424 DLDAWQI
+424 DLDAWQV

-439 NVASLPDTTLGLT
+439 NLVSLPDTTLGLT
-452 QVKSSALVYSL
+452 KVKSSALVYSL

-528 QELTIFQTELENLIT
+528 QELTLFQTELENLIT
-543 RIKTSKVIQSYPVY
+543 RTKTSKFIQAYPVY
-557 EKQNVDKAFLRGGEW
+557 EKRNVDKAFLRGGEW

-580 SVSAKANISY
+580 SVFAKANISY

-620 LFLNS
+620 LFVNS

-631 TQDRL
+631 AQDRL
-636 SAGDKADNRMNSLGT
+636 SAGDKADNRMNPLGT
-651 PGWAIVNVQANYLF
+651 PGWAIINLQANYLF
-665 NSHLSVSLQA
+665 NSHFSISLQA
-675 HNMGDVDYRMHGSG
+675 QNIGDVDYRMHGSG

-700 IHLKF
+700 IHFKF